1 MVVQGPGPNYRLLSL
16 TDKGVCMSI
25 DVDEVKKIARL
36 ACLDVKDED
45 IQSYA
50 TNLSN
55 ILDLVEQMNAVDTTG
70 VTPMSHPF
78 EAVQRLREDVVTDHN
93 RRDDFMA
100 IAPASEDGLYL
111 VPKVIE

>member
-1 MVVQGPGPNYRLLSL
+1 
-16 TDKGVCMSI
+16 MSI
-25 DVDEVKKIARL
+25 EIDEVKKIAKL
-36 ACLDVKDED
+36 ACLNIDKADL
-45 IQSYA
+45 QPYA

-55 ILDLVEQMNAVDTTG
+55 ILDLVAQMNAVDTTG

-78 EAVQRLREDVVTDHN
+78 DAVQRLREDKVTDLN

-100 IAPASEDGLYL
+100 IAPSTEDGLYL